1 MAFDAKVL
9 QVFIASPSDVEQER
23 ATIPKVIYKWN
34 NVHAEHEKIVLLP
47 VKWETHSSTEYSG
60 EDTQEILNKQFVRNS
75 DILVGAMWTKLGTP
89 TVKSNSGTVEEI
101 EEFIRLQKPIKLYFS
116 TQALPHNINVDE
128 LQRLRNFKTTYQ
140 GQGIY
145 QEYASIEEL
154 QELLFDDLTREVRK
168 YKAKPSIEEKVEIQ
182 PKLITEASEKKKNAK
197 P

>member
-9 QVFIASPSDVEQER
+9 QVLIASPSDVAQER
-23 ATIPKVIYKWN
+23 DTIPKVIYKWN
-34 NVHAEHEKIVLLP
+34 DVHAEHEKIVLLP

-75 DILVGAMWTKLGTP
+75 DILVGAMWSKLGTP

-116 TQALPHNINVDE
+116 TQGLPHNVDLDE
-128 LQRLRNFKTTYQ
+128 LMRLRSFKTTYQ

-145 QEYASIEEL
+145 KEYASIEEL
-154 QELLFDDLTREVRK
+154 QQLLLDDLTREVRK
-168 YKAKPSIEEKVEIQ
+168 YKARPSNEEKIEMQ
-182 PKLITEASEKKKNAK
+182 PKPITESSDSKKN
-197 P
+197 